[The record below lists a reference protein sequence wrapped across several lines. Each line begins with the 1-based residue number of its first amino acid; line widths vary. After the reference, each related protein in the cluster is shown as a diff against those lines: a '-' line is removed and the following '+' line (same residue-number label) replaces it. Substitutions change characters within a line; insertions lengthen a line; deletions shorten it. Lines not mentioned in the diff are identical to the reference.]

1 MEGICVFKQEIN
13 HARIFKTH
21 IRFIISGRMRE
32 GMKGEDTEGKRRRRR
47 G

>member
-1 MEGICVFKQEIN
+1 MEGNCVFKQEIN

-21 IRFIISGRMRE
+21 ICFISGRMRGE
-32 GMKGEDTEGKRRRRR
+32 MKGEDTEGMGRRRR